1 MELYRKDL
9 KLAVIKGLDESR
21 GSSNVPIKLTH
32 DTSDEYINY
41 TEQIHIRYLFDN
53 QVKEEILPT
62 NDNGFYIPGKPLS
75 HDGPIELAV
84 HLINGNIELVTNEL
98 SFVVKNAPNGTT
110 QVDPSEFTWQQLV
123 DQYVN
128 AKLHTFANKLDLS
141 KFEETVNGSIENQS
155 QNIES
160 FKTEVNANL
169 SNQDKKITDL
179 QNTTKVSL
187 DSQNTKIDNFKSEV
201 NTSLSNQ
208 NTSINQTTSAQ
219 NSKITTLESRMDTFT
234 RLSEG
239 STTGDAELQDI
250 RVGANGI
257 TYDTAGNAVRGQYS
271 QLKEDLGEYIQ
282 TLVATTRYP
291 YFTVSMGEKLYV
303 KTIDIDSSLFSTIT
317 VYGNKND
324 ELTNLF
330 STSRKE
336 FIVTNIQG
344 NFDKIDIYF
353 NLKSVPSSPT
363 TIKAITHINDYGSLS
378 DKVITL
384 DKDIFDLNSVI
395 SNDNSGDLIQ
405 DVNFYISKKLPDSG
419 INYMSIFNYESFM
432 LPSQYGG
439 MVSKKPIKIRTD
451 SGELIKKLFFI
462 LPPDYTK
469 ITTLYCFGKD
479 GEYLRIL
486 EGENVSSY
494 ENDDIYYILPIAYS
508 SSVNRLHIIYDENK
522 KYTFEVGSGKEYTQF
537 NDCIKSI
544 SSVPYEKIVKVYGGT
559 YDIYNEYGG
568 DTFANSIASGTN
580 WRTVSV
586 VVPNNTKI
594 IGIGY
599 VTLRMTP
606 TSINSIAGGLLSPLN
621 ISGNVEVENIHI
633 IASNCRYGI
642 HIEGSGLSEFNNAKY
657 ILKNVS
663 VVIEEATQGIK
674 RNYVPCMGIGLNGN
688 CSLIL
693 DGCKLTSNVN
703 DRCIFLHDNTFDLDV
718 SPNVIIKNSIFN
730 TSNPT
735 EGSLNLNMYN
745 NENTVIDIDI
755 HDSYVPSIKKWTSD
769 NIANDIYNILMIG
782 CNDSIIVVD
791 NKVSNIRPV
800 KKYNVI

>member
-1 MELYRKDL
+1 MANYKTSWVQRLIEGAWQKTFAFAHAKTVYTDYANKKTLADKLSEIDTEIGNKANKTEIPTELPANGGNSATVNGHTVKSDVPEN
-9 KLAVIKGLDESR
+9 AVF
-21 GSSNVPIKLTH
+21 T
-32 DTSDEYINY
+32 DTVYDD
-41 TEQIHIRYLFDN
+41 TE
-53 QVKEEILPT
+53 VKEEI
-62 NDNGFYIPGKPLS
+62 S
-75 HDGPIELAV
+75 E
-84 HLINGNIELVTNEL
+84 INSNLT
-98 SFVVKNAPNGTT
+98 
-110 QVDPSEFTWQQLV
+110 SEISR
-123 DQYVN
+123 
-128 AKLHTFANKLDLS
+128 AKET
-141 KFEETVNGSIENQS
+141 EETLKSR
-155 QNIES
+155 
-160 FKTEVNANL
+160 
-169 SNQDKKITDL
+169 
-179 QNTTKVSL
+179 
-187 DSQNTKIDNFKSEV
+187 IDTI
-201 NTSLSNQ
+201 TSLP
-208 NTSINQTTSAQ
+208 
-219 NSKITTLESRMDTFT
+219 
-234 RLSEG
+234 EG

-250 RVGANGI
+250 RVKADGTTA
-257 TYDTAGNAVRGQYS
+257 TSAGNAVREQFNE
-271 QLKEDLGEYIQ
+271 LKGDLGEYIQ
-282 TLVATTRYP
+282 TLVVTTRYP
-291 YFTVSMGEKLYV
+291 HFTVSMGEKLYV
-303 KTIDIDSSLFSTIT
+303 KIIDIDSSLFSTIT

-324 ELTNLF
+324 ELTSLF

-344 NFDKIDIYF
+344 DYDKIDIYV
-353 NLKSVPSSPT
+353 NLKSIPSSPT
-363 TIKAITHINDYGSLS
+363 TIKAITHITDYGTLS
-378 DKVITL
+378 DKVLTH
-384 DKDIFDLNSVI
+384 DKNIFDLNSII
-395 SNDNSGDLIQ
+395 SNDKSGDLIK
-405 DVNFYISKKLPDSG
+405 DVNFYTSKKLPVSEIDV
-419 INYMSIFNYESFM
+419 MSIFNYESYM
-432 LPSQYGG
+432 EYSQYGG
-439 MVSKKPIKIRTD
+439 MVSKTPIKIRTD

-462 LPPDYTK
+462 LPHNYAK
-469 ITTLYCFGKD
+469 VTTLYCFGKD
-479 GEYLRIL
+479 GEYLRLL

-522 KYTFEVGSGKEYTQF
+522 KYTFEVGSSKEYTQF

-642 HIEGSGLSEFNNAKY
+642 HIESSALSKFNNAKY

-769 NIANDIYNILMIG
+769 NSANDIYNILMIG
-782 CNDSIIVVD
+782 CNDSTIVVD
-791 NKVSNIRPV
+791 SKVSNIRPV